1 MSIIGTRPPL
11 ISETNLYELHHR
23 ARLAIKPGITG
34 MWQVSG
40 RSDITDFEEVVRLDK
55 EYITNWNIG
64 LAKNEIHTAT
74 VLIKDKFYHTE
85 CQRHIVQQ
93 ATFFQHTQGAMFR
106 VCQLYFSTQTAMTA
120 HIALTPLKSAAVR
133 HGINAIVA
141 DIYNV
146 AAAYDN
152 SLADTQK
159 ILLRQSR

>member
-1 MSIIGTRPPL
+1 MSAIALENKTILVTGAAGFIG
-11 ISETNLYELHHR
+11 SNLVKR
-23 ARLAIKPGITG
+23 IC
-34 MWQVSG
+34 
-40 RSDITDFEEVVRLDK
+40 EEVPSAKVVGIDSVNDYYDVALKEFRL
-55 EYITNWNIG
+55 N
-64 LAKNEIHTAT
+64 
-74 VLIKDKFYHTE
+74 
-85 CQRHIVQQ
+85 
-93 ATFFQHTQGAMFR
+93 TQGAMFR

>member
-1 MSIIGTRPPL
+1 MPEAYCP
-11 ISETNLYELHHR
+11 
-23 ARLAIKPGITG
+23 TG
-34 MWQVSG
+34 
-40 RSDITDFEEVVRLDK
+40 
-55 EYITNWNIG
+55 YIFP
-64 LAKNEIHTAT
+64 A
-74 VLIKDKFYHTE
+74 YS
-85 CQRHIVQQ
+85 
-93 ATFFQHTQGAMFR
+93 GAMFR

-159 ILLRQSR
+159 FFSGKVDRTLCTGTNSANSAPSVR

>member
-1 MSIIGTRPPL
+1 M
-11 ISETNLYELHHR
+11 
-23 ARLAIKPGITG
+23 A
-34 MWQVSG
+34 
-40 RSDITDFEEVVRLDK
+40 DI
-55 EYITNWNIG
+55 Y
-64 LAKNEIHTAT
+64 
-74 VLIKDKFYHTE
+74 LIKYSVKGIKAIDQLVSLSFYKK
-85 CQRHIVQQ
+85 IIPKN
-93 ATFFQHTQGAMFR
+93 ADTQGAMFR

>member
-1 MSIIGTRPPL
+1 MGVQLIFVVEANKSCKPL
-11 ISETNLYELHHR
+11 FITIRKHPVKR
-23 ARLAIKPGITG
+23 AVKHFFYGNTFHSCHFRIA
-34 MWQVSG
+34 V
-40 RSDITDFEEVVRLDK
+40 
-55 EYITNWNIG
+55 
-64 LAKNEIHTAT
+64 AKNEIHTAT